1 MVRLTRLLA
10 RELLDS
16 RGRPTVEVEASAG
29 AWTGRAIVP
38 SGASTGKWEACEL
51 RDRDAARY
59 DGLGVRRAVANVNEI
74 LRPLLLET
82 DVSDQATVD
91 QLLLAADGTEQKTR
105 LGGNALLGVSLA
117 IAHLGAAVRGVP
129 LFRHFHTLYSTLP
142 PLAGHPTLAPP
153 APRMPLPMT
162 NMISGGLHAGGNI
175 DFQDVLAIPVG
186 APDYPT
192 GLEWIV
198 RIYNRLGRL
207 LAADGYEGRL
217 VGDEGGFGPRLPGN
231 HAAVEYVVR
240 AIEAAGLRPGADA
253 TIALDVAATHFWD
266 GGGYRLAS
274 ERDTRLS
281 SDQLIDRL
289 EEWVERYPITSIE
302 DGLAEDDWDGW
313 ERLTRRLGQ
322 RVRLVGDDLFTTN
335 VHRLSMGIER
345 GVANSVLIKINQI
358 GTITETLQTMQLARS
373 AGYTCVVSARSGE
386 TEDATIADLA
396 VGAAGDLIKIGSIVR
411 SERLAKYN
419 QLLRIAET
427 FPGEFTGAES

>member
-1 MVRLTRLLA
+1 MIRLTRLFA

-16 RGRPTVEVEASAG
+16 RGRPTVEVEATAG
-29 AWTGRAIVP
+29 GLTGRAIVP

-51 RDRDAARY
+51 RDRDPSRY
-59 DGLGVRRAVANVNEI
+59 DGLGVRRAVANVNGI

-82 DVSDQATVD
+82 DVSDQAMVD
-91 QLLLAADGTEQKTR
+91 QLLVAADGTSQKTA

-117 IAHLGAAVRGVP
+117 IAHLGAAARGVP
-129 LFRHFHTLYSTLP
+129 LFQHFHSLYSELP
-142 PLAGHPTLAPP
+142 PLADSPFLPP
-153 APRMPLPMT
+153 PPPRMPLPMT

-175 DFQDVLAIPVG
+175 DFQDVLVMPIG
-186 APDYPT
+186 ASDYAT

-231 HAAVEYVVR
+231 REAVEYVVK
-240 AIEAAGLRPGADA
+240 AIEQAELRPVADV

-266 GGGYRLAS
+266 GGGYRLVS
-274 ERDTRLS
+274 ERDSRLS
-281 SDQLIDRL
+281 SDQMIDRL
-289 EEWVERYPITSIE
+289 EEWVDRYPITSIE
-302 DGLAEDDWDGW
+302 DGLAEDDWEGW
-313 ERLTRRLGQ
+313 ERLTRRLGH

-335 VHRLSMGIER
+335 VERLRMGIER
-345 GVANSVLIKINQI
+345 RVANSVLIKINQI
-358 GTITETLQTMQLARS
+358 GTITETLRAMQLARS

-419 QLLRIAET
+419 QLLRIAES
-427 FPGEFTGAES
+427 FPSFVPGAPS

>member
-16 RGRPTVEVEASAG
+16 RGRPTALALAQAG
-29 AWTGRAIVP
+29 ACTGRAIVP

-59 DGLGVRRAVANVNEI
+59 DGLGVRRAVANVNEM
-74 LRPLLLET
+74 LRPLLVET

-91 QLLLAADGTEQKTR
+91 QRLLAADGTEQKTR

-117 IAHLGAAVRGVP
+117 IAQLGAAVRGGP
-129 LFRHFHTLYSTLP
+129 LFRHCHTLYSTLP
-142 PLAGHPTLAPP
+142 PLAGRPLVAAP

-240 AIEAAGLRPGADA
+240 AIEAAGLRPGADV

-289 EEWVERYPITSIE
+289 EEWIDRYPITSIE
-302 DGLAEDDWDGW
+302 DALAEDDWDGW

-335 VHRLSMGIER
+335 GHRLGMGIER

-427 FPGEFTGAES
+427 IPREFTGADS